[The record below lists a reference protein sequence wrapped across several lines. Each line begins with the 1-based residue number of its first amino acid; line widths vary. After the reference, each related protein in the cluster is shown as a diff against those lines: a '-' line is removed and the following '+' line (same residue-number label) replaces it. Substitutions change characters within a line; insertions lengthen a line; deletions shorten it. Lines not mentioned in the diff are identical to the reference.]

1 MAVKKEKVT
10 ETESTVETE
19 ITAEAETVAAPGL
32 DFTMKPAEAFEKASA
47 WSRER
52 LEAAG
57 KSYSDMRDFSKE
69 TVDDMMASGKAAATG
84 MRSLSEVM
92 NSMVKA
98 ATTEHVETLRKLW
111 TVKSI
116 GDAVAV
122 HSAYT
127 KTALDLLLAHST
139 RINEA
144 AAQAVIET
152 VEPINSRLVAVSAK
166 VEQMRPAA

>member
-1 MAVKKEKVT
+1 MAAKKEKVAET
-10 ETESTVETE
+10 ETETMG
-19 ITAEAETVAAPGL
+19 APGL

-47 WSRER
+47 WSRKR

-57 KSYSDMRDFSKE
+57 KSYADMRDFSKE
-69 TVDDMMASGKAAATG
+69 TVDDIMASGKAAATG

-92 NSMVKA
+92 SSMVKA
-98 ATTEHVETLRKLW
+98 ATTENVETLRKLW

-116 GDAVAV
+116 GDVVAV
-122 HSAYT
+122 QSAYT
-127 KTALDLLLAHST
+127 KTTLDLLLAHST

-152 VEPINSRLVAVSAK
+152 VEPINARLVAVSAK